1 MNKARNRAHGTVT
14 DVRCGTGDSTRSRD
28 TAKNRAQDVSDTLTE
43 KFRVGAVLG
52 TRHTVSHHCRKERFN
67 SAEHGNRKCRLEH
80 LLHHFEADVRE
91 VRHRESARDVVL
103 HTNRHYTVTVH
114 RIIPAKDLHQD
125 RRNDNRNEGTRN
137 LRSNLRPQNADRE
150 SDNAHNHGI
159 DVHGTERR
167 NIKFDFA
174 NSVSRVSAC
183 KSKTEEVRHLA
194 KRNNNSDTR
203 RKTDRHR
210 IRDELDNRTK
220 LSKTKNDE
228 EDTGQ
233 ERCRSKA
240 IVTVLAH
247 NAVDNHDECARRAAN
262 LEAGTTQQ
270 RNDEAR
276 DNGRV
281 KALFR
286 THARS
291 DSKRNRQG
299 ESQNANDQARHQVAS
314 EILASVAA
322 LDRADD
328 FRGDCR
334 DDTSQ
339 ILFDGFLGAN
349 IRHLRSPYCKSRPKF
364 RNLPQFR

>member
-1 MNKARNRAHGTVT
+1 M
-14 DVRCGTGDSTRSRD
+14 
-28 TAKNRAQDVSDTLTE
+28 
-43 KFRVGAVLG
+43 LG
-52 TRHTVSHHCRKERFN
+52 TRHTVSHHSRKERFN
-67 SAEHGNRKCRLEH
+67 SAEHSNRKCRLEH
-80 LLHHFEADVRE
+80 LLHHFEADIRE
-91 VRHRESARDVVL
+91 VRHRESARNVVF
-103 HTNRHYTVTVH
+103 HANRHHAVTVH
-114 RIIPAKDLHQD
+114 RIIPAKDLHHH
-125 RRNDNRNEGTRN
+125 RCNDNRNEGTRN
-137 LRSNLRPQNADRE
+137 LRSNLRPQNANRE

-167 NIKFDFA
+167 NVKLDFA
-174 NSVSRVSAC
+174 HGISRVSAC
-183 KSKTEEVRHLA
+183 KRKAEEVRHLA

-203 RKTDRHR
+203 RKSDRHR
-210 IRDELDNRTK
+210 IRDELDNRTE
-220 LSKTKNDE
+220 LSKTENDE

-240 IVTVLAH
+240 IITVLAY

-262 LEAGTTQQ
+262 LEAGTAQQ

-276 DNGRV
+276 DNGGV

-299 ESQNANDQARHQVAS
+299 ESQNADNQARHQVAS

-322 LDRADD
+322 LEATND

-334 DDTSQ
+334 NDACQ
-339 ILFDGFLGAN
+339 ILLDGFLGVN
-349 IRHLRSPYCKSRPKF
+349 IRH
-364 RNLPQFR
+364 